1 VARAPARPRAPRPPS
16 NHVSEWF
23 GHRVYPEVRTSPQAL
38 DDQHNR
44 RCPFLTA
51 AKDTPTECTKADNA
65 KGVCTIST
73 KPSVKA
79 TRQDWL
85 VCPTRVLGPSML
97 NAFVGRLF
105 GFAAR
110 APAFIIPGLRLSETA
125 TRADVATRLTAGER
139 VFIYF
144 NKTLGGELSIPGT
157 DASPEFSFDVTVFE
171 IVLRDGHPNL
181 DRFGV
186 IEVQTMD
193 FHGSYKHAVQNLRD
207 GLRLFPTD
215 FPNQLQANQ
224 QWLSEHVEGPN
235 IANVFKRTFYQMM
248 FKFQLG
254 QHPRC
259 AGCVLAIPVSV
270 WNSWGPH
277 LGNPKLTAHGDG
289 TDDLFAPGTTRPAH
303 VPAWIYVF
311 GLDADDAT
319 TPSPLVAKNIIAT
332 DAPAMGHYALSVAP
346 TNSLASIG
354 SEAGMLTL
362 ARSRISAL
370 WPELGA
376 TLTADPAR

>member
-1 VARAPARPRAPRPPS
+1 M
-16 NHVSEWF
+16 
-23 GHRVYPEVRTSPQAL
+23 
-38 DDQHNR
+38 
-44 RCPFLTA
+44 
-51 AKDTPTECTKADNA
+51 
-65 KGVCTIST
+65 
-73 KPSVKA
+73 
-79 TRQDWL
+79 
-85 VCPTRVLGPSML
+85 CPTRVLGPVML
-97 NAFVGRLF
+97 NRFVARLF
-105 GFAAR
+105 GFPEGAT
-110 APAFIIPGLRLSETA
+110 AFIIPGQRLSEAA
-125 TRADVATRLTAGER
+125 TRTDVETRLAAGER

-157 DASPEFSFDVTVFE
+157 NGSPEFSFDVTVFE

-193 FHGSYKHAVQNLRD
+193 FHGSYQHAVRKLINALDLHPQQ
-207 GLRLFPTD
+207 FPQ
-215 FPNQLQANQ
+215 QLQANQ
-224 QWLSEHVEGPN
+224 QWLSEHIEGPN

-248 FKFQLG
+248 FKFQLA

-277 LGNPKLTAHGDG
+277 LGNPSLTPHGDG

-311 GLDADDAT
+311 GLDADDAA

-332 DAPAMGHYALSVAP
+332 DAPSMGHYALTVAP
-346 TNSLASIG
+346 VNSLANIG
-354 SEAGMLTL
+354 SEAGMLAL
-362 ARSRISAL
+362 ACRRITAV

-376 TLTADPAR
+376 TLTADPAPGTPAA

>member
-1 VARAPARPRAPRPPS
+1 
-16 NHVSEWF
+16 
-23 GHRVYPEVRTSPQAL
+23 
-38 DDQHNR
+38 
-44 RCPFLTA
+44 
-51 AKDTPTECTKADNA
+51 
-65 KGVCTIST
+65 
-73 KPSVKA
+73 
-79 TRQDWL
+79 
-85 VCPTRVLGPSML
+85 ML

-105 GFAAR
+105 GFAAN
-110 APAFIIPGLRLSETA
+110 APAYITPGLRLSEPA
-125 TRADVATRLTAGER
+125 TRSDLAARLTAGER

-171 IVLRDGHPNL
+171 VVLRDGHPNL

-207 GLRLFPTD
+207 GLRLHGAD
-215 FPNQLQANQ
+215 FAKQLQGKQ
-224 QWLSEHVEGPN
+224 EWLSEHIEGPN

-277 LGNPKLTAHGDG
+277 LGNPALTPHGDG
-289 TDDLFAPGTTRPAH
+289 TDDLFAPGSARPVH

-311 GLDADDAT
+311 GLDADDAA
-319 TPSPLVAKNIIAT
+319 TPSPLIAKNIIAT
-332 DAPAMGHYALSVAP
+332 DAPTMGYYALSVAP
-346 TNSLASIG
+346 ANSLASIG
-354 SEAGMLTL
+354 SEAGMLAL
-362 ARSRISAL
+362 ACRRITAL
-370 WPELGA
+370 WPELGV
-376 TLTADPAR
+376 TLTAEPAPGTPAV